1 MGISRESHE
10 SDGFLLVPIDGF
22 NCWAHHLIHLSELI
36 LSCSNNWWHLWELPR
51 SSHFL
56 GDSMS
61 WVQHSFIL
69 TFSLHL
75 ILCVS
80 AFSFSSIP
88 YWFILWRGCLE
99 VCPAFLCF
107 RSCSWVCAVTVSLA
121 RVLLSLPFD
130 SSTQALSCSKYYSF
144 AYRSPGAM
152 SKS

>member
-1 MGISRESHE
+1 MKVMASCLFPLTASIVGLTIWFIYLSSFSAALTTGDIYGNYQEALTFLVTAWAES
-10 SDGFLLVPIDGF
+10 
-22 NCWAHHLIHLSELI
+22 NI
-36 LSCSNNWWHLWELPR
+36 LSFSHSLFISFSVSLH
-51 SSHFL
+51 SHFPPSL
-56 GDSMS
+56 TDSS
-61 WVQHSFIL
+61 FGGIVQ
-69 TFSLHL
+69 
-75 ILCVS
+75 
-80 AFSFSSIP
+80 
-88 YWFILWRGCLE
+88 E